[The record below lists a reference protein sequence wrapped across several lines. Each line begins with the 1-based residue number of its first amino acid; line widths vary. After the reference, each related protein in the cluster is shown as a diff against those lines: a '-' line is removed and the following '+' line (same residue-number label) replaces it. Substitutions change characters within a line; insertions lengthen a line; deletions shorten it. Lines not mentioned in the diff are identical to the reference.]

1 MRHLLIFILL
11 ISTHLVMA
19 QDIYLKNRIRRI
31 DSLMVK
37 YYLNFEKANRE
48 TDELYKLLKTK
59 YTQKKYKEYKVE
71 VMLQK
76 SILYGLNDEN
86 DKALQL
92 SLEALELA
100 KEYNFTEKIYR
111 SNWILALIY
120 EMGED
125 FETCRKYLDDAH
137 EVYKENNLD
146 SVYSVYCIRMS
157 SYYSFLNK
165 NDSALHYAQ
174 KGLKYATK
182 YQNAREIRDSY
193 LLLGRFLADSNYK
206 NAIKYKSLA
215 AKKFLEL
222 EDYSAASAQ
231 FTGASRILL
240 KHNYLDE
247 ALKYS
252 DTALKIISKNKSTV
266 YSTTYE
272 VRSDIFKRIGN
283 LDSAYHYFKMF
294 HDLQEQE
301 HQRNEIIKIKQ
312 ISEQYQ
318 NKKKEEL
325 IKSKNNQMILI
336 VSLLV
341 IIILATIL
349 LYIQNRKINSRNKII
364 NLQLA
369 ELTKTL
375 KQKQMLLSELQHR
388 VKNNLQHV
396 ISILEIQ
403 KESVDFNNIEELIRE
418 NQNRIHSMA
427 LLHRK
432 LNVTDNANEVELCRY
447 VNELSELVKS
457 SYDNEKKEIALQVK
471 CEIENINIEKAL
483 PLGLIITELVSNSM
497 KHAFKKQNQGII
509 NIEILNSKNL
519 GLIQFHFR
527 DNGIGFDF
535 NKQSEKGL
543 GQEIIKGLI
552 EQLNGKFETNS
563 ENGFQLSIFF

>member
-252 DTALKIISKNKSTV
+252 DTALKIISKNKSTA
-266 YSTTYE
+266 YSTTY
-272 VRSDIFKRIGN
+272 
-283 LDSAYHYFKMF
+283 
-294 HDLQEQE
+294 
-301 HQRNEIIKIKQ
+301 
-312 ISEQYQ
+312 
-318 NKKKEEL
+318 
-325 IKSKNNQMILI
+325 
-336 VSLLV
+336 
-341 IIILATIL
+341 
-349 LYIQNRKINSRNKII
+349 
-364 NLQLA
+364 
-369 ELTKTL
+369 
-375 KQKQMLLSELQHR
+375 
-388 VKNNLQHV
+388 
-396 ISILEIQ
+396 
-403 KESVDFNNIEELIRE
+403 
-418 NQNRIHSMA
+418 
-427 LLHRK
+427 
-432 LNVTDNANEVELCRY
+432 C
-447 VNELSELVKS
+447 
-457 SYDNEKKEIALQVK
+457 
-471 CEIENINIEKAL
+471 
-483 PLGLIITELVSNSM
+483 
-497 KHAFKKQNQGII
+497 
-509 NIEILNSKNL
+509 
-519 GLIQFHFR
+519 
-527 DNGIGFDF
+527 
-535 NKQSEKGL
+535 
-543 GQEIIKGLI
+543 
-552 EQLNGKFETNS
+552 KF
-563 ENGFQLSIFF
+563 Q

>member
-252 DTALKIISKNKSTV
+252 DTALKIISKNKSTA

-336 VSLLV
+336 VSMLV

-375 KQKQMLLSELQHR
+375 EQKQVLLSELQHR

-447 VNELSELVKS
+447 VNELSELVKN

-509 NIEILNSKNL
+509 NIEIFNSKNL